1 MSKRKEKTH
10 MVSFRFP
17 IKEIEFLKNL
27 KKQGI
32 NQTKFILESLRERKE
47 TLSVLTDEDKID
59 KYLSYDIYEV
69 YNYNNAT
76 DEVVILGYKSK
87 VGNWESDVF
96 KSIKLVKENI
106 EEEVIKDEKERKDIL
121 YSQKNCY

>member
-1 MSKRKEKTH
+1 MAKRKEKTH

-27 KKQGI
+27 KKQGMS
-32 NQTKFILESLRERKE
+32 QTKFILDSLRERKE
-47 TLSVLTDEDKID
+47 TLSVLTEEDKID
-59 KYLSYDIYEV
+59 SYLGYDISEV

-87 VGNWESDVF
+87 KHNWES
-96 KSIKLVKENI
+96 SIFSSLELLKKDI
-106 EEEVIKDEKERKDIL
+106 EKQKIKDQKERKDIL

>member
-1 MSKRKEKTH
+1 

-27 KKQGI
+27 KKQGMS
-32 NQTKFILESLRERKE
+32 QTKFILDSLRERKE
-47 TLSVLTDEDKID
+47 TLSVLTEEDKID
-59 KYLSYDIYEV
+59 SYLGYDISEV

-87 VGNWESDVF
+87 KHNWES
-96 KSIKLVKENI
+96 SIFSSLELLKKDI
-106 EEEVIKDEKERKDIL
+106 EKQKIKDQKERKDIL

>member
-1 MSKRKEKTH
+1 MAKRKEKTH

-32 NQTKFILESLRERKE
+32 NQTKFLLTSLRERKE
-47 TLSVLTDEDKID
+47 KLFLETEEDKISTS
-59 KYLSYDIYEV
+59 LGYDIYEV

-87 VGNWESDVF
+87 KHNWESDVF
-96 KSIKLVKENI
+96 KSLDLLKKDI
-106 EEEVIKDEKERKDIL
+106 EKQKIKDQKERKDIL

>member
-1 MSKRKEKTH
+1 MAKRKEKTH

-32 NQTKFILESLRERKE
+32 NQTKFLLTSLRERKE
-47 TLSVLTDEDKID
+47 NLSIETEEDKIST
-59 KYLSYDIYEV
+59 YLGYDVYEV

-87 VGNWESDVF
+87 KHNWESDVF
-96 KSIKLVKENI
+96 KSLDLLKKDI
-106 EEEVIKDEKERKDIL
+106 EKQKIKDQKERKDIL